1 MINCTQ
7 KLNKMSGD
15 TSPLGIHVKN
25 DIKELHDSWVKKLHI
40 YSYQITVNSK

>member
-1 MINCTQ
+1 MIICPQ

-25 DIKELHDSWVKKLHI
+25 DKKELHDFWVK
-40 YSYQITVNSK
+40 

>member
-25 DIKELHDSWVKKLHI
+25 DIKELHDSWVK
-40 YSYQITVNSK
+40 